1 MPEATTDGGATGS
14 ATRRTRA
21 EQRDASRQRLL
32 DAAFE
37 CIVELGYSGA
47 STLVIAQRAGVSSGA
62 LFNHFP
68 TKDDL
73 LCATVHDLYVRFTG
87 ELNPQLLSEARTSD
101 RPVERIVDVLW
112 DALQSPP
119 MQALYELF
127 AAARTNDHLR
137 AELASVEPAN
147 AEAIFAFTRELFP
160 EAAAWPGLRGL
171 MGLVLS
177 TLQGAAVATLAFG
190 PTLDLTGA
198 RASLVRAI
206 EAALAEADEWTA
218 AGRPSTVPG

>member
-1 MPEATTDGGATGS
+1 MAEPPVDVDGAPVP
-14 ATRRTRA
+14 RRTRA

-87 ELNPQLLSEARTSD
+87 ELNPTLLTEASTSE
-101 RPVERIVDVLW
+101 RPVERIVDILW

-127 AAARTNDHLR
+127 AAARTNAHLR
-137 AELASVEPAN
+137 AELGAVEPEN
-147 AEAIFAFTRELFP
+147 AEAIFAFTRVLFP
-160 EAAAWPGLRGL
+160 EAADWPGLRGL

-177 TLQGAAVATLAFG
+177 SLQGAAVSTLAFG
-190 PTLDLTGA
+190 PGFDLTEA
-198 RASLVRAI
+198 KAALVRAV
-206 EAALAEADEWTA
+206 EGALAEAA
-218 AGRPSTVPG
+218 AWSASTDGAPRPTG